1 MEFCSL
7 SSRWRCACPRTSR
20 SPGQPNRFR
29 CSATRPVKTNAM
41 CPLVVSSCSVKH
53 AIVSLAP
60 GCCCFVFPSAEQQ
73 RRTRCSSYSNNRFV
87 VSVVKK
93 RTSPFSSSF
102 LSASS
107 SLFHPHPHLH
117 SFRVSSSMFSASL
130 SQRVGSPRMSRQLQ
144 R

>member
-1 MEFCSL
+1 
-7 SSRWRCACPRTSR
+7 
-20 SPGQPNRFR
+20 
-29 CSATRPVKTNAM
+29 M

-93 RTSPFSSSF
+93 TNITVLIFILILIFIVILICILILILILMLIFILSRTQELWSPPS
-102 LSASS
+102 
-107 SLFHPHPHLH
+107 
-117 SFRVSSSMFSASL
+117 VSSQRFEHALNRL
-130 SQRVGSPRMSRQLQ
+130 S
-144 R
+144 